1 MADTYFISYAGAD
14 RPWAEWVAWHLEE
27 SGHSTVLDVWDWD
40 TGDDFVQRMDEGLRR
55 ADAVVALLSTSY
67 FERGRWT
74 QEEWS
79 AVVAR
84 RDRLIPLA
92 VEPLVG
98 VDVPAMLAAKIR
110 KNLHGLDE
118 KAAVEALRT
127 AVNGNRR
134 PTERPAFPGNT
145 AEVPE
150 EPVVPHGP
158 KPPLPGGTD
167 GTGESGVWNV
177 SRRRNLDFSGR
188 ETQIAQLRDGL
199 PADRHSVVALHGM
212 GGIGKSQI
220 VLEYAYRFAG
230 EYDLVW
236 WIDAEQSDQIPV
248 HYTEL
253 ADRLGIALKEA
264 GAEHN
269 ARTLLT
275 ALRGRRRWLIIL
287 DNAEDPDQVERW
299 LPEGSG
305 HVLITSRNPNWRR
318 LARPMSLDVFTRADS
333 LAYFK
338 NRVPSTTEDEADALA
353 GELGDLPLALAQAA
367 DMIEK
372 GTHAGLYLRLLRENT
387 TILREG
393 EDPDYPV
400 SLAAAVGIAAGNLAD
415 EHPDAAALLRL
426 TAFLGPDPIPTD
438 WLVNARAR
446 LTTIPAHPDELT
458 WMRSTLEP
466 LRRYSLVRID
476 GGAFQVHRLTQAV
489 LRDQVDGVQAEAI
502 SDDVAAVLAVV
513 APGDPQDPADWPAW
527 ASMVSHL
534 GSRHIDVTHRPEL
547 RRTLCDAIHF
557 LIRSAQP
564 KAAAELA
571 ATLRD
576 AWTTEVGADDADVLT
591 CMQYLGHAT
600 ADLGDL
606 RGARPIIEDAFNR
619 RRRTLGDDDPDT
631 LKSANDLA
639 AILGGLG
646 ASREALVMYRE
657 ILASRRR
664 LLGDD
669 HPDTLLSASNFAGS
683 LYTSGDVVAARELEK
698 DVLTRRRRLR
708 GDDHP
713 ETLRSAIQLAD
724 SLHQLDEVTDAHRL
738 LRETWERCRTTLGD
752 DHPVSLSAAR
762 SLGIVL
768 KDLGRHDEARTI
780 IENALAR
787 SRRVHGDDHPDTSRV
802 MYALAR
808 VLHDVREDQEARRV
822 LVDTIAS
829 QRRVQGPDHGE
840 TLLSMNQLA
849 ISLGTLREFEEARRL
864 LEEVLDRRRS
874 GFGEEH
880 PETLRTIYNLA
891 LILHEM
897 RCSREAA
904 PMLEHVLA
912 VRRRTLGPEHKETSI
927 TVNALVTVYKRMG
940 MHRQAQKLTGKK
952 GTKRGFRKKSP

>member
-55 ADAVVALLSTSY
+55 AEAVVALLSTSY

-92 VEPLVG
+92 VEPLAG
-98 VDVPAMLAAKIR
+98 VDVPAMLAARIR
-110 KNLHGLDE
+110 KNLYGLDE

-127 AVNGNRR
+127 AVTGNRR

-158 KPPLPGGTD
+158 KPPLPGGT
-167 GTGESGVWNV
+167 GESGVWNV
-177 SRRRNLDFSGR
+177 SRRRNRDFSGR
-188 ETQIAQLRDGL
+188 ETQIAQLRDSL

-275 ALRGRRRWLIIL
+275 ALRDRRRWLIIL
-287 DNAEDPDQVERW
+287 DNAEDPEQVERW

-338 NRVPSTTEDEADALA
+338 NRVPSVTEGEADALA
-353 GELGDLPLALAQAA
+353 AELGDLPLALAQAA

-387 TILREG
+387 RILREG

-400 SLAAAVGIAAGNLAD
+400 SLAAAVGIAAGDLAD

-446 LTTIPAHPDELT
+446 LTTVPAHPDELT

-489 LRDQVDGVQAEAI
+489 LRDQVDVTQAEAVH
-502 SDDVAAVLAVV
+502 DDTAAVLAAVT
-513 APGDPQDPADWPAW
+513 PGDPQNPANWPMW
-527 ASMVSHL
+527 ATLSSHL
-534 GSRHIDVTHRPEL
+534 VSPHIDVAGRPEL
-547 RRTLCDAIHF
+547 RPVLRDAVHF

-571 ATLRD
+571 ATLRE
-576 AWTTEVGADDADVLT
+576 AWTAQLGPDDPDVLT
-591 CMQYLGHAT
+591 CTQYLGHAT
-600 ADLGDL
+600 SDLGDL
-606 RGARPIIEDAFNR
+606 KGARTVIEDAFTR
-619 RRRTLGDDDPDT
+619 RRRTLGDDHPDT
-631 LKSANDLA
+631 LHSANDLA
-639 AILGGLG
+639 AILSILG
-646 ASREALVMYRE
+646 ERV
-657 ILASRRR
+657 ASRRLYEDTLAR
-664 LLGDD
+664 RERVLGAD
-669 HPDTLLSASNFAGS
+669 HPDTLQSANNVAAS
-683 LYTSGDVVAARELEK
+683 LHSRGEFVVAREMDEDTLA
-698 DVLTRRRRLR
+698 RRRRVLGDNHPDTLR
-708 GDDHP
+708 SSLNQA
-713 ETLRSAIQLAD
+713 ETLRLLGDVA
-724 SLHQLDEVTDAHRL
+724 EAHR
-738 LRETWERCRTTLGD
+738 RQSETRERCRSTLGD
-752 DHPVSLSAAR
+752 DHPLTLTAVERLAISLME
-762 SLGIVL
+762 
-768 KDLGRHDEARTI
+768 LGRHDEARPLCEDT
-780 IENALAR
+780 LL
-787 SRRVHGDDHPDTSRV
+787 RRRRAYGDDHHDTVRSIHALTKVHYELREYDEAHRLLVDVFAWRRGALGQEHPDTLE
-802 MYALAR
+802 AAHGLAAT
-808 VLHDVREDQEARRV
+808 LH
-822 LVDTIAS
+822 
-829 QRRVQGPDHGE
+829 G
-840 TLLSMNQLA
+840 
-849 ISLGTLREFEEARRL
+849 LGRYDEARRL
-864 LEEVLDRRRS
+864 FEDTLERRRRVLGTNHEDTVS
-874 GFGEEH
+874 TEH
-880 PETLRTIYNLA
+880 SLGVTLYELRLF
-891 LILHEM
+891 
-897 RCSREAA
+897 REAV
-904 PMLEHVLA
+904 PLLEAAYAALRSIYGDAHSDTRVARRDLA
-912 VRRRTLGPEHKETSI
+912 EAYTKIGK
-927 TVNALVTVYKRMG
+927 G
-940 MHRQAQKLTGKK
+940 RQAQKLMGKSA
-952 GTKRGFRKKSP
+952 TKRGFRKKSR

>member
-55 ADAVVALLSTSY
+55 ADAVVALFSTAY

-92 VEPLVG
+92 VEPLIG
-98 VDVPAMLAAKIR
+98 VAVPAMLDAKIR

-145 AEVPE
+145 AEVPGG
-150 EPVVPHGP
+150 PVVPHHGP
-158 KPPLPGGTD
+158 KPPLPGGT
-167 GTGESGVWNV
+167 GVWNV

-253 ADRLGIALKEA
+253 ADRLGTAVKEA

-287 DNAEDPDQVERW
+287 DNAEDPEQVERW
-299 LPEGSG
+299 LPEGPG

-318 LARPMSLDVFTRADS
+318 LARPLALDVFTRADS
-333 LAYFK
+333 LAYFE

-372 GTHAGLYLRLLRENT
+372 GTHAALYLRLLRENT
-387 TILREG
+387 RILREG

-400 SLAAAVGIAAGNLAD
+400 PLAAAVGIAAGDLAD
-415 EHPDAAALLRL
+415 AHPDAAALLRL

-438 WLVNARAR
+438 WFVNARAR

-458 WMRSTLEP
+458 WMRATLEP

-489 LRDQVDGVQAEAI
+489 LRDQVDVAQAAAI

-513 APGDPQDPADWPAW
+513 APGDPQDPADWPDW
-527 ASMVSHL
+527 ASLVSHL

-564 KAAAELA
+564 EAAAELA
-571 ATLRD
+571 TTLRD
-576 AWTTEVGADDADVLT
+576 AWTTEVGADHADVLT
-591 CMQYLGHAT
+591 CVQYLGHAT
-600 ADLGDL
+600 SDLGDL
-606 RGARPIIEDAFNR
+606 RGAQPIIEDAFNR
-619 RRRTLGDDDPDT
+619 RRR
-631 LKSANDLA
+631 
-639 AILGGLG
+639 I
-646 ASREALVMYRE
+646 
-657 ILASRRR
+657 
-664 LLGDD
+664 LGDD

-683 LYTSGDVVAARELEK
+683 LHTAGDVVAARELEE

-713 ETLRSAIQLAD
+713 ETLRSAIQLGD

-738 LRETWERCRTTLGD
+738 IRETWERCRTTLGD

-768 KDLGRHDEARTI
+768 KDMGRCDEARSV
-780 IENALAR
+780 IEDALAR
-787 SRRVHGDDHPDTSRV
+787 SRRVHGDDHPDTSRS
-802 MYALAR
+802 MYALAC
-808 VLHDVREDQEARRV
+808 VLHDLGEDDEARRL
-822 LVDTIAS
+822 LVDTIAA

-849 ISLGTLREFEEARRL
+849 ISLGTLREFAEARRL
-864 LEEVLDRRRS
+864 LEEALDRRHS
-874 GFGEEH
+874 AFGEEH
-880 PETLRTIYNLA
+880 PETLRTLYNLA

-897 RCSREAA
+897 RRSREAV
-904 PMLEHVLA
+904 PLLENVLA
-912 VRRRTLGPEHKETSI
+912 ARRRTLGPDHKDTKV
-927 TVNALVTVYKRMG
+927 TVNALATVYKRLG
-940 MHRQAQKLTGKK
+940 MHRQAQKLTAKK
-952 GTKRGFRKKSP
+952 GTKRGFRKKFR